1 MDSQQIEDMTNEYV
15 MNTYGR
21 YDLVIDHAHG
31 CIVYD
36 MDGNEY
42 IDCVA
47 GIAVNNIGH
56 TNDKVAI
63 VLAEQSKKLIHV
75 SNLYYTQ
82 EQASYAKKLV
92 ERSPHDKVFFAN
104 SGAEA
109 NEAAIKLARKYTGK
123 GEIISMNNS
132 FHGRTLVTIT
142 ATGQP
147 KYQKGFEPL
156 PAGFKHVDYN
166 DIKAVE
172 DAITDDTAAV
182 LVEPIQGE
190 SGVRVPDDD
199 YLPQLR
205 KLCDEKGILLIFDEV
220 QTGFGRTGKFFASEI
235 TNVIPDITTCA
246 KAIAGGI
253 PMGAMLA
260 SETVASAFKPGDH
273 ASTFGGTALACSVAS
288 CVLDIFD
295 DLDLV
300 EKSYNNGQYFRDAL
314 SLLKD
319 KHSCIK
325 DVRGHGLMIGV
336 ELDYACGDLV
346 AKAQEKGVLINV
358 ANGNVIR
365 LVPPLIITKEEIDQV
380 VKVIDEILP

>member
-1 MDSQQIEDMTNEYV
+1 MDSQQIEDMTNKYV

-92 ERSPHDKVFFAN
+92 ERSPHDRVFFAN

-172 DAITDDTAAV
+172 DAITDNTAAV

-190 SGVRVPDDD
+190 SGVRVPDED

-314 SLLKD
+314 TLLKD

-325 DVRGHGLMIGV
+325 DVRGCGLMIGV

-346 AKAQEKGVLINV
+346 AKAQKKGVLINV

>member
-190 SGVRVPDDD
+190 SGVRVPDED

-314 SLLKD
+314 ELLKD

-346 AKAQEKGVLINV
+346 AKAQDKGVLINV